1 MGFCA
6 TYDEKGNEKDD
17 QKDNEAMSP
26 TADITPPT
34 ADLSEPCTPRTEY
47 PAPFSFAISG
57 RALMDLGCLELIS
70 IIGVL
75 LMLSYERFWRSR
87 SLGCL
92 TGG

>member
-6 TYDEKGNEKDD
+6 TYDEKDNEKDD

-47 PAPFSFAISG
+47 PRPILV
-57 RALMDLGCLELIS
+57 RDQ
-70 IIGVL
+70 
-75 LMLSYERFWRSR
+75 WQ
-87 SLGCL
+87 SLNGPWFFRVDPDNRGL
-92 TGG
+92 T